1 LLGVAIAAIVGSN
14 AAFTQQTA
22 QAGQTSTAEFLV
34 EQIRELTA
42 LLPVSDP
49 NGGGVYNFDDAND
62 GVFNPP
68 IDSRQMPL
76 TGFSGYSQTV
86 TVENVSVNDFQQTVA
101 PYSSDFVRVTVII
114 SYNNSEIA
122 KTCWIRSVE

>member
-1 LLGVAIAAIVGSN
+1 MVLLGVAIAAIVGSN

-49 NGGGVYNFDDAND
+49 NGGGVYNFDGAA
-62 GVFNPP
+62 FNPP
-68 IDSRQMPL
+68 IDSRQRQL
-76 TGFSGYSQTV
+76 VGFSGYSQTV
-86 TVENVSVNDFQQTVA
+86 TVENVSVNNFQQTVA
-101 PYSSDFVRVTVII
+101 DYSSDFVRVTVKIF
-114 SYNNSEIA
+114 YNNSEIT
-122 KTCWIRSVE
+122 KTCWIRSVD